1 VELAAQARRLSVRVA
16 VAARMWKAVDVRS
29 RARWRSY
36 RYRSH
41 GRESPRRDAR
51 LLKTAGQAMV
61 GDSQLALQ
69 DLVNHGE
76 G

>member
-1 VELAAQARRLSVRVA
+1 VRVA
-16 VAARMWKAVDVRS
+16 VTARMWKAVDVRS
-29 RARWRSY
+29 RARWRS
-36 RYRSH
+36 YRSH